1 LQYNLLSLKV
11 IGGII
16 DQHLKIGAV
25 ESAILASLL
34 PANLV
39 ERVSEGQA
47 NFLPHLPTAPEL
59 PASVDTAAGELELI
73 LRAVLITRAIT
84 FFKIIIHVLCN
95 TYPDLFQC

>member
-1 LQYNLLSLKV
+1 LQYKLLSLKV

-39 ERVSEGQA
+39 ERVSEGQE
-47 NFLPHLPTAPEL
+47 NVLPHLPTAPEL
-59 PASVDTAAGELELI
+59 PASVDTAARELELSF
-73 LRAVLITRAIT
+73 RAVLITYIIDVI
-84 FFKIIIHVLCN
+84 KIIIHVLCN